1 MRMPENERRGSDAMK
16 TIHSVLRDVAG
27 QPAGEGSSGPVTP
40 TRPAVDVSA
49 ALDRVGGDNGLLRE
63 LADLL
68 LEDYPR
74 QLAIIEE
81 ALANRDWET
90 VERESHGLK
99 GAVANFSAAE
109 AEGAARTLEYAA
121 RERRNA
127 EIHVLFDRLK
137 EQLSRVREE
146 LTRLETQ

>member
-1 MRMPENERRGSDAMK
+1 MPEKGGVRNVMK
-16 TIHSVLRDVAG
+16 TIHSVLRNVAG
-27 QPAGEGSSGPVTP
+27 RPAGEGSGGSVTP

-63 LADLL
+63 LADLF

-81 ALANRDWET
+81 AIANQDPET
-90 VERESHGLK
+90 VEREAHGLK

-109 AEGAARTLEYAA
+109 TEGAARNLEYAA

-127 EIHVLFDRLK
+127 EIPLLFDRLK
-137 EQLSRVREE
+137 EQLSRVRAE
-146 LTRLETQ
+146 LTRLGTQ